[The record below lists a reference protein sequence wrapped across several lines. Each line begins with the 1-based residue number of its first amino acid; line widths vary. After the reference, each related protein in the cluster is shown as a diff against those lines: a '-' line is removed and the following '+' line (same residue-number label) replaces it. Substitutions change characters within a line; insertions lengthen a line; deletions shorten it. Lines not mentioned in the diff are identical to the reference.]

1 MFHVKHF
8 LLCDLARRRKG
19 FFTSRFTGNR
29 TVGNCGSGWPKRR
42 NHRKNGRWQGVP
54 RAGNVSREHGKIS
67 LSEAALGRSGARSVH
82 AGAAGKKDCPEQ
94 DTDQS
99 ISSRLEEKCFTW
111 NMAKFY
117 GSCSR
122 GQDPARAA
130 PCRRA
135 RQSVLAQTAQPE
147 GDGFGGAAASFL
159 ARPMMAVMDFLGQ
172 SMRDSVR

>member
-1 MFHVKHF
+1 MFHVKLF

-29 TVGNCGSGWPKRR
+29 TVENCGSGCPKRR
-42 NHRKNGRWQGVP
+42 NHRQNGRWQGVP

-67 LSEAALGRSGARSVH
+67 LSEAALGRRGARSVH
-82 AGAAGKKDCPEQ
+82 AGAAGEKDCPEQ
-94 DTDQS
+94 DADQS
-99 ISSRLEEKCFTW
+99 SSRLEENVSRGTW
-111 NMAKFY
+111 RNFY

-122 GQDPARAA
+122 GQDPAGAA

>member
-8 LLCDLARRRKG
+8 LLYDLARRRKG

-67 LSEAALGRSGARSVH
+67 LSEAALG
-82 AGAAGKKDCPEQ
+82 GAAHGPCTLVLLGKRIVRNRMWINP
-94 DTDQS
+94 
-99 ISSRLEEKCFTW
+99 SSRLEEKCFTW
-111 NMAKFY
+111 NIAKFY